1 MANKVKYNLG
11 CNSAIISK
19 LKICRIG
26 LGTIRAI
33 LTLLKIQKIIKEKYG
48 IKISHNGV
56 WKMLK
61 RLNYTISTLKLINL
75 IKYF

>member
-1 MANKVKYNLG
+1 M
-11 CNSAIISK
+11 ISK

-26 LGTIRAI
+26 LGTIKAI
-33 LTLLKIQKIIKEKYG
+33 LPLLKIQKIIKEKYG

-61 RLNYTISTLKLINL
+61 RLNYPHITSKTPALHTRQGKT
-75 IKYF
+75 